1 MSSICIYIV
10 ENKEKKL
17 YGNHTHTHKY
27 INNSWAALQCMDNA
41 GHWTFSLTCVAVF

>member
-10 ENKEKKL
+10 ENKEKN
-17 YGNHTHTHKY
+17 YMVTTHTHKY